1 MAVFFM
7 LYLSSPLI
15 HRNVSNGVD
24 ILKKKANKDHTLTL
38 GRVAGSIVAR
48 LEKNCG
54 ELLLRHN
61 NLKDPLMLRYLFYC
75 IIVNVYFL

>member
-1 MAVFFM
+1 M

-15 HRNVSNGVD
+15 YGNVSNAVD
-24 ILKKKANKDHTLTL
+24 ILKKIKANKDHALTL

-54 ELLLRHN
+54 ERLLRHN
-61 NLKDPLMLRYLFYC
+61 NLKDT
-75 IIVNVYFL
+75 